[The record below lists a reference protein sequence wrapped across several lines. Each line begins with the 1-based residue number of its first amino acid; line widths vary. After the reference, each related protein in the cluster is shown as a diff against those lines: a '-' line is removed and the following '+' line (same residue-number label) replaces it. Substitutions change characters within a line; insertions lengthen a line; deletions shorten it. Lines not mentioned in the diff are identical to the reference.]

1 MIGKI
6 IRNTEAVVLLFLILL
21 SPASSH
27 AQSTKQ
33 QLEELKK
40 QIESLQSERAADQE
54 KIAEI
59 KTKQET
65 VDDDAWYS
73 KFLAK
78 YDKGFIF
85 ESTDDKGFQFKT
97 RFAFLAQIQG
107 IVNDTDEELVSTN
120 FRLRRLELRWDGYA
134 FKPWFYYTIMID
146 PASSQLL
153 KDMYLTAAYQK
164 EAAPGLDSGKS
175 PSTGKSLIRLQRS
188 SS

>member
-6 IRNTEAVVLLFLILL
+6 IRNTEAVALLILILL
-21 SPASSH
+21 CPASSH

-33 QLEELKK
+33 QLEELKKQIEIIQLQNQKQIEELKK

-78 YDKGFIF
+78 YDKGFVF
-85 ESTDDKGFQFKT
+85 ES
-97 RFAFLAQIQG
+97 
-107 IVNDTDEELVSTN
+107 
-120 FRLRRLELRWDGYA
+120 
-134 FKPWFYYTIMID
+134 
-146 PASSQLL
+146 
-153 KDMYLTAAYQK
+153 
-164 EAAPGLDSGKS
+164 
-175 PSTGKSLIRLQRS
+175 
-188 SS
+188 